1 MDNTSYSKKTIRH
14 FMNPK
19 HMGDI
24 EDADGVGKVNN
35 PSCGDVMKI
44 FLKVEEKD
52 GEKVIEDIKFRTL
65 GCAAAISTSDM
76 MCELA
81 KGKSINQ
88 ALKITYED
96 ISDELGDLPPIK
108 KHCGQLAEK
117 TLKAAVEDLN
127 KKNEEE

>member
-1 MDNTSYSKKTIRH
+1 
-14 FMNPK
+14 
-19 HMGDI
+19 
-24 EDADGVGKVNN
+24 
-35 PSCGDVMKI
+35 MKF
-44 FLKVEEKD
+44 FLKIKEKN
-52 GEKVIEDIKFRTL
+52 GKKIIENIKFRTL